1 VRFLSVIYLFLRL
14 RFVMYLSQILMSGTN
29 SGKAVGL
36 SRNFFPYGGSEGNQS
51 VLRGAAP
58 KDSLIT

>member
-1 VRFLSVIYLFLRL
+1 MSVRFLSVIYLFLRL

-36 SRNFFPYGGSEGNQS
+36 SRNFFHREVPR
-51 VLRGAAP
+51 VI
-58 KDSLIT
+58 SLS